1 MTGDT
6 WYGIYSNFLYSLPNY
21 AYSVNLEVLHSTDLF
36 SERSTKTFQVTEDK
50 R

>member
-6 WYGIYSNFLYSLPNY
+6 WYGIYGNFLHSLLKY
-21 AYSVNLEVLHSTDLF
+21 TYSVNLEVLHNTDLF